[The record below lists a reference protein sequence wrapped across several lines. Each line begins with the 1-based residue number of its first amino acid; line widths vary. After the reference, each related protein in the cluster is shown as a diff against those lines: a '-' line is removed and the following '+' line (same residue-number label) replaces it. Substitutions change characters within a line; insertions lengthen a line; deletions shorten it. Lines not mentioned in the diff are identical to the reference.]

1 MHGELGQNPQED
13 SLTSYTCYMMPCLLS
28 DEIAQIDSKPDTSA
42 FMRDRSQVPYAKI
55 LTKYDCTK
63 LHQIFVCGVNRKLE
77 RPEDTSALEMKIS
90 HGYRS
95 GSTLRKIPYDTV

>member
-1 MHGELGQNPQED
+1 
-13 SLTSYTCYMMPCLLS
+13 MMPCLFS
-28 DEIAQIDSKPDTSA
+28 DGIARIDSNPDTSA

-63 LHQIFVCGVNRKLE
+63 LVPYAKVMTPDKVRRHEMRPNFLCAVSFQKSE
-77 RPEDTSALEMKIS
+77 RPQDPSALEMKNS

-95 GSTLRKIPYDTV
+95 GSTWRKIPYDTV